1 MILDTLTIFICCSI
15 VFLAIVTIFINIYIR
30 SIRLPRICGKVYDQ
44 NETKVSGVKFSIVIT
59 AQDNELELEKNLP
72 ALFAQNYEPGF
83 EVIVVTGKSDDE
95 TDTVIK
101 NLQKEHSNLH
111 TTFIPDS
118 SRYMSRM
125 KLAVTL
131 GVKAAKNEWIILLSP
146 ECKPQTDQWLKNMSR
161 HCSDNKNIV
170 LCYSNYDNQVSK
182 YYRFWRLY
190 SQLYSIREALGKR
203 AYCSTGSNVCFRKSV
218 FMKHNGF
225 LKNLKYERGEF
236 DFIVNEYSEDY
247 STDVAIEEESH
258 LVIDNPSNKSW
269 INEQM
274 YYMDT
279 RRHLAR
285 KIWHRIKF
293 DTDMFIMHFNYIAE
307 IAIITYFGIFHN
319 WIGLGVSVFA
329 LICSI
334 IIRTIVANKV
344 IKFFDDSINIL
355 SIIPFELRIIWT
367 QLYLKLRYLIT
378 DKKDFIR
385 K

>member
-1 MILDTLTIFICCSI
+1 MILDTFTIFICSSI
-15 VFLAIVTIFINIYIR
+15 VFLAIVTPLINIFTR
-30 SIRLPRICGKVYDQ
+30 SIRLSRIYGKIY
-44 NETKVSGVKFSIVIT
+44 ETKDTNVSGVKFSIVIT

-72 ALFAQNYEPGF
+72 AIFAQDYEPGF

-95 TDTVIK
+95 TDTIVK
-101 NLQKEHSNLH
+101 NLQKENPNLY

-146 ECKPQTDQWLKNMSR
+146 ECKPETNQWLKNISR

-170 LCYSNYDNQVSK
+170 LSYSNYNDSISK
-182 YYRFWRLY
+182 YYRFRRLY
-190 SQLYSIREALGKR
+190 SQLYSIREALGQR
-203 AYCSTGSNVCFRKSV
+203 AFRSTGSNVAFRKSV

-225 LKNLKYERGEF
+225 LNNLKYERGEF
-236 DFIVNEYSEDY
+236 DFIVNEFSEDY
-247 STDVAIEEESH
+247 SADVAIEPESH
-258 LVIDNPSNKSW
+258 LVIENSSKKSW

-279 RRHLAR
+279 RRHLSR

-293 DTDMFIMHFNYIAE
+293 DTDMLFMHINYIAE
-307 IAIITYFGIFHN
+307 IAVIAYFAINHN

-329 LICSI
+329 FLYTI

-344 IKFFDDSINIL
+344 IKFFDAGISAL
-355 SIIPFELRIIWT
+355 SVVPFELRIVWT

-378 DKKDFIR
+378 EKKDFIR